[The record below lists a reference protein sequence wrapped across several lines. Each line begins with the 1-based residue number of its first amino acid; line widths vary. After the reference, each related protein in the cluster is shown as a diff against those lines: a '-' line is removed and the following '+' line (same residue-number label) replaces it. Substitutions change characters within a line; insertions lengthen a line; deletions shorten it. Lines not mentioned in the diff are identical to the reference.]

1 MISIQF
7 FVSTFDE
14 CSFYIYDTSDH
25 HNMNKYYMNK
35 YYTTIGRNMV
45 WLLNP
50 THIVNEGITRFGH
63 ILMNST
69 VDAVDVDCDYFLVTS
84 LS

>member
-25 HNMNKYYMNK
+25 HNMNKYY
-35 YYTTIGRNMV
+35 TTIGRNMV

-50 THIVNEGITRFGH
+50 TRIVNEGITRFGH

>member
-1 MISIQF
+1 MI
-7 FVSTFDE
+7 
-14 CSFYIYDTSDH
+14 YYHLLLLLKLLLLLLLLADH

-50 THIVNEGITRFGH
+50 TRIVIEGITRFGH